1 MDFKLSDKVAI
12 VAGGSRGCGLA
23 CAAQLANE
31 GASVVLTGRQQPI
44 VDAAVAKIEGV
55 GGKVLGLATEMVSEA
70 NVRHIVDRCRETFGD
85 PDVLVVNP
93 PTPSLTSGLE
103 AIPESEYVL
112 AYEYYVL
119 SLVRFLKEVIPS
131 MQARRW
137 GRIVAL
143 GTVGMKS
150 PHLQDPQYH
159 QNIRVAAA
167 SVMKTMAY
175 EYGRYNIT
183 GNTIATGSFASDLAN
198 DYIAAHGLSA
208 DAFSKSHPM
217 GRVGR
222 PEEMAAVVA
231 FLCSDG
237 ASFISGET
245 IRVDGAAT
253 RNLF

>member
-1 MDFKLSDKVAI
+1 MDFKLAGKVAI

-23 CAAQLANE
+23 CAEELARE
-31 GASVVLTGRQQPI
+31 GASVVLTGRQPAI
-44 VDAAVAKIEGV
+44 VEAAVARVEAA
-55 GGKVLGLATEMVSEA
+55 GGKVKGLATEMVSEA
-70 NVRHIVDRCRETFGD
+70 DVRHIVDQCRATFGD

-93 PTPSLTSGLE
+93 PSPTLISGLE
-103 AIPESEYVL
+103 AIAESEYVL

-119 SLVRFLKEVIPS
+119 SLVRFLKEVIPA

-137 GRIVAL
+137 GRIVTL

-150 PHLQDPQYH
+150 PHLQDPQYS

-167 SVMKTMAY
+167 AVMKTMAH

-183 GNTIATGSFASDLAN
+183 GNTIATGSFDSDLAN
-198 DYIAAHGLSA
+198 DYIAAHGLTP

-217 GRVGR
+217 GRVGQ
-222 PEEMAAVVA
+222 PEEMGAVVA
-231 FLCSDG
+231 FLCSDR
-237 ASFISGET
+237 ASFLSGET
-245 IRVDGAAT
+245 IRVDGGAT

>member
-1 MDFKLSDKVAI
+1 MDFKLAGKVAI

-23 CAAQLANE
+23 CAEELARE
-31 GASVVLTGRQQPI
+31 GASVVLTGRQQAI
-44 VDAAVAKIEGV
+44 VEAAVARIEGA
-55 GGKVLGLATEMVSEA
+55 GGRVKGLVTEMVSEA
-70 NVRHIVDRCRETFGD
+70 DVRHIVGQCREAFGD

-93 PTPSLTSGLE
+93 PSPALISGLE
-103 AIPESEYVL
+103 AIAESEYVL

-119 SLVRFLKEVIPS
+119 SLVRFLKEVIPA
-131 MQARRW
+131 MQAKRW
-137 GRIVAL
+137 GRIVTL

-150 PHLQDPQYH
+150 PHLQDPQYS

-167 SVMKTMAY
+167 AIMKTMAY

-183 GNTIATGSFASDLAN
+183 GNTIATGSFDSDLAN

-208 DAFSKSHPM
+208 DAFAKSHPM
-217 GRVGR
+217 GRVGQ
-222 PEEMAAVVA
+222 PEEMGAVVA
-231 FLCSDG
+231 FLCSDR
-237 ASFISGET
+237 ASFLSGET